1 MVTLIMTA
9 FLHGFM
15 KVSRKCRPSKGGGGG
30 ATTQE
35 GGGGGSWDD
44 LPSKPICSLTSL
56 ASPRGHKGRSE
67 GNSAEEALETPH
79 DAITLPMNLDR
90 SASEQLVSSSVW

>member
-35 GGGGGSWDD
+35 GEG
-44 LPSKPICSLTSL
+44 
-56 ASPRGHKGRSE
+56 RGEFG
-67 GNSAEEALETPH
+67 
-79 DAITLPMNLDR
+79 
-90 SASEQLVSSSVW
+90 